1 MLRAYHNSP
10 NLSRFERTKGKG
22 LGNQEIRDSGD
33 TDSLIAR
40 FPDSPITDSLTLL
53 YISPLKALNND
64 IERNLRVP
72 LAGIRHVAHRQGQY
86 LPELRVAVRTGD
98 TPQNARLAML
108 KHPPHILIT
117 TPESLYLMLTGP
129 RAREMFRTVRT
140 VIVDEIHTMCGNKRG
155 VHLSLSLERLQH
167 IADQPVQ
174 RLGLSATQRPLEEVA
189 RFLGGQTW
197 VEGRLAPRPVTIVD
211 AGYQKPLDLQ
221 VLTVVP
227 DFRALP
233 GQSIW
238 PHVVPHLAELIRQHR
253 TTLIFCNNRR
263 LAERTAERLNEQ
275 LALEAEGKVERGSA
289 AALAPGGVPRGVG
302 FAALGRSG
310 GPIRAHHGSISKEAR
325 REMEEDLKAG
335 RLPALVGTSSLE
347 LGIDIGSVDLVVQLQ
362 SPKAV
367 AQGLQRVGRSGHLV
381 GQTSVG
387 RIFATHREDVME
399 AAAVAR
405 GMLRGDVEATRTPQ
419 DCLDVLAQQ
428 IVAMASVEAW
438 SVPALY
444 DLVRQSYAYRDLS
457 PRVFRSVLEMLAG
470 KYYASGG
477 RDEALSRPP
486 FLTCHHALLPETVG
500 VMAGHREV
508 RRDSASE
515 VALHRELRPR
525 IAWDRVHDTIAALP
539 GSRLL
544 AVTNA
549 GTIPDR
555 GAFGAYLADG
565 KTKIG
570 ELDEEFIFET
580 RPGDVFV
587 LGTHT
592 WRVQDITTDRVIVAD
607 AAGSLPRMPFWR
619 GDYPWREYELGLA
632 VGRFRREVAER
643 ISEFEFRNS
652 QSEIAAVLA
661 WLRQECALDENSA
674 YNVLD
679 YVRTQMEAVGA
690 ISSDRT
696 IVVES
701 FQDAVGDRRM
711 VVHSP
716 FGGRVNGPW
725 GLALASA
732 LRERTGVEAEVQTN
746 DDGILLRF
754 PGTDIDLPLDIV
766 QNMTVAEAR
775 ERILH
780 ELPNSAVF
788 GAQFRMNAARA
799 LLLPGRKGGKRTPF
813 WLQRLKAKDL
823 LAVTRQF
830 ADFPIVAETYRDCLR
845 DVMDLAH
852 LEEVLD
858 GIAQG
863 HIRVV
868 AAETAVPSPVAAG
881 LLFNFISVYMYEGD
895 TPKSEKQLAALSLH
909 PELLQ
914 DLLKDVPLASLLKP
928 EAFAE
933 TAGWLQHTAPASRA
947 RSLEELALLLD
958 DLGDLSA
965 AEVAARCSGDAGAWL
980 ASLAEQG
987 RAAELDL
994 PTAQGPARRWLP
1006 TELVGEY
1013 AAAFDLPISPSPL
1026 LPVPLAEPARLAILR
1041 RFLAH
1046 SGPVTTDDI
1055 RRRYAFPTDWLSAAL
1070 EELAASRQIAQGQFL
1085 PPPLAGEGP
1094 GERLRVEW
1102 LDRRNLEQIHRRTIT
1117 ILRKEVQPVSLF
1129 AYADFLAHWQHL
1141 HPRERLAGA
1150 GGLTRV
1156 LQQLRAAPVPG
1167 LLWERDVL
1175 PARLS
1180 DFATDGAANLEAM
1193 CQSGE
1198 LVWIGSGGKDPRRSR
1213 VRFFFRGEGGL
1224 FLEAQPSPET
1234 LADLS
1239 AEGRTA
1245 WECLQA
1251 EGASFFADLEVATGL
1266 ESKTLEAALVE
1277 LVMAGLVTNDTLQAM
1292 REVVA
1297 FGGAGL
1303 TAPPRPLSA
1312 LEVQLA
1318 ERREALGLPYRPGA
1332 LARPSRS
1339 RYAEAKRR
1347 VSERLQAERRWVG
1360 RWSLVHRP
1368 GVLGKTLPEEERAVR
1383 QARQLLARYGVVTRH
1398 SLERE
1403 EGVWAWEALYSQLQL
1418 LELRGEV
1425 RRGYFIAGLPGVQF
1439 ALPEA
1444 VERLRAS
1451 AAAQPGPADE
1461 ELVVLNACDP
1471 ANVFGSEIA
1480 AVPPHPTLPVDGE
1493 GTGVASAGVA
1503 TFRFARLPS
1512 TYIVLWRGQPIL
1524 LAEDSGARLSTTP
1537 GSERELLRRAV
1548 EALLTWLPRRT
1559 LPHRLTVSE
1568 WNGEPVLGSDGQ
1580 PLLESLDFYRDLPG
1594 MTWESR

>member
-1 MLRAYHNSP
+1 M
-10 NLSRFERTKGKG
+10 
-22 LGNQEIRDSGD
+22 
-33 TDSLIAR
+33 
-40 FPDSPITDSLTLL
+40 
-53 YISPLKALNND
+53 KALNND

-174 RLGLSATQRPLEEVA
+174 RLGLSATQRPLAEVA

-197 VEGRLAPRPVTIVD
+197 TEGRLAPRPVTIVD

-238 PHVVPHLAELIRQHR
+238 PHVVPHLAELIRQHK

-428 IVAMASVEAW
+428 IVAMASVESW

-444 DLVRQSYAYRDLS
+444 DLVRQSYAYGELS

-477 RDEALSRPP
+477 R
-486 FLTCHHALLPETVG
+486 
-500 VMAGHREV
+500 
-508 RRDSASE
+508 E

-555 GAFGAYLADG
+555 GAFGAYLPDG

-580 RPGDVFV
+580 RPGDIFV

-592 WRVQDITTDRVIVAD
+592 WLVLDITTDRVIVGD

-619 GDYPWREYELGLA
+619 GDYPWREYELGVA
-632 VGRFRREVAER
+632 VGRFRREVAEK
-643 ISEFEFRNS
+643 ISDFEMRNS
-652 QSEIAAVLA
+652 KSEIAAVLA
-661 WLRQECALDENSA
+661 WLQQECALDENSA

-679 YVRTQMEAVGA
+679 YVRTQLEAVGA

-701 FQDAVGDRRM
+701 FQDAVGDRRL

-732 LRERTGVEAEVQTN
+732 LRERTGVEVEVQTN

-754 PGTDIDLPLDIV
+754 TGTDLEPPVDVV
-766 QNMTVAEAR
+766 QNMTAAEAR
-775 ERILH
+775 ERILD

-799 LLLPGRKGGKRTPF
+799 LLLPGRKGGQRTPF

-852 LEEVLD
+852 LEEVLA

-863 HIRVV
+863 RIRVV
-868 AAETAVPSPVAAG
+868 IAETAVPSPVAAG

-914 DLLKDVPLASLLKP
+914 DLLKDVPLASLLRP

-947 RSLEELALLLD
+947 RSLEELALLMD
-958 DLGDLSA
+958 DLGDLA
-965 AEVAARCSGDAGAWL
+965 TDEVAARSSGEARPWL

-987 RAAELDL
+987 RIVELEL
-994 PTAQGPARRWLP
+994 PTAQGPVRRWVP

-1013 AAAFDLPISPSPL
+1013 AAAFDLAPTSPPPPSPTRGGAGGEVGEG
-1026 LPVPLAEPARLAILR
+1026 PGGEVARLTILR

-1055 RRRYAFPTDWLSAAL
+1055 RRRYAFPADWLNAAL
-1070 EELAASRQIAQGQFL
+1070 EELAASRQVAKGQFL
-1085 PPPLAGEGP
+1085 PTPPLAGEGP
-1094 GERLRVEW
+1094 GERW

-1129 AYADFLAHWQHL
+1129 AYADFLLHWQHL

-1150 GGLTRV
+1150 SGLTRV

-1180 DFATDGAANLEAM
+1180 DFEPPTLEAM

-1224 FLEAQPSPET
+1224 FLEAQPSSEA
-1234 LADLS
+1234 LAGLS
-1239 AEGRTA
+1239 AEARAAFEHLKT
-1245 WECLQA
+1245 
-1251 EGASFFADLEVATGL
+1251 EGACFFADLEAGTGL

-1297 FGGAGL
+1297 FGGAGP

-1318 ERREALGLPYRPGA
+1318 ERREALGLPHRPGA

-1339 RYAEAKRR
+1339 RYTEAKRR

-1368 GVLGKTLPEEERAVR
+1368 GVLGKPLPEEERMAR
-1383 QARQLLARYGVVTRH
+1383 QARQLLARYGVVTRD

-1403 EGVWAWEALYSQLQL
+1403 EGAWDWEALYPQLQL

-1461 ELVVLNACDP
+1461 ELVVLNAGDP
-1471 ANVFGSEIA
+1471 ANVFGSEITVAPSPDA
-1480 AVPPHPTLPVDGE
+1480 ATP
-1493 GTGVASAGVA
+1493 SAGVA

-1524 LAEDSGARLSTTP
+1524 LAEDSGARLSTAP
-1537 GSERELLRRAV
+1537 AAEQEPLRQAV
-1548 EALLTWLPRRT
+1548 EALLAWLPRRT
-1559 LPHRLTVSE
+1559 LPHRLTVTE
-1568 WNGEPVLGSDGQ
+1568 WNGQPVLGSEGQ
-1580 PLLESLDFYRDLPG
+1580 ALLEALGFYRDLPG
-1594 MTWESR
+1594 MTWEGR

>member
-1 MLRAYHNSP
+1 MSDPLEAFSLPARTWFRETFGQPTPPQSLGWPPIQRGEHTLILAPTGSGKTLAAFLWGIDRLYQEAGRQVDKETRGQGDNLATSP
-10 NLSRFERTKGKG
+10 RHPVSPSSGLS
-22 LGNQEIRDSGD
+22 
-33 TDSLIAR
+33 
-40 FPDSPITDSLTLL
+40 LL
-53 YISPLKALNND
+53 YVSPLKALNND

-72 LAGIRHVAHRQGQY
+72 LAGIRHVAHRQRQY

-174 RLGLSATQRPLEEVA
+174 RIGLSATQRPLAEVA

-197 VEGRLAPRPVTIVD
+197 TEGRLVPRPVTIVD
-211 AGYQKPLDLQ
+211 AGYKKPLDLQ
-221 VLTVVP
+221 VVTVEAPSRLTSRNGGRDGASVVP

-238 PHVVPHLAELIRQHR
+238 PHVVPRLAELIRQHK

-275 LALEAEGKVERGSA
+275 IILETEGKVERGSA

-405 GMLRGDVEATRTPQ
+405 GMLQGEVEATRTPQ

-477 RDEALSRPP
+477 R
-486 FLTCHHALLPETVG
+486 
-500 VMAGHREV
+500 
-508 RRDSASE
+508 E

-525 IAWDRVHDTIAALP
+525 IVWDRVHETIAALP

-555 GAFGAYLADG
+555 GAFGAYLPDG

-580 RPGDVFV
+580 RPGDIFV

-592 WRVQDITTDRVIVAD
+592 WRVLDITSDRVIVGD

-643 ISEFEFRNS
+643 ISDFEIRNS

-661 WLRQECALDENSA
+661 WLQQECALDENSA

-701 FQDAVGDRRM
+701 FQDTVGDRRL

-732 LRERTGVEAEVQTN
+732 LRERTGVEVEVQTN

-754 PGTDIDLPLDIV
+754 PGTDPSPALRAGLEPPVDIV
-766 QNMTVAEAR
+766 QNMTAAEAR
-775 ERILH
+775 ERILN

-858 GIAQG
+858 GIA
-863 HIRVV
+863 
-868 AAETAVPSPVAAG
+868 
-881 LLFNFISVYMYEGD
+881 
-895 TPKSEKQLAALSLH
+895 
-909 PELLQ
+909 
-914 DLLKDVPLASLLKP
+914 
-928 EAFAE
+928 
-933 TAGWLQHTAPASRA
+933 
-947 RSLEELALLLD
+947 
-958 DLGDLSA
+958 
-965 AEVAARCSGDAGAWL
+965 
-980 ASLAEQG
+980 
-987 RAAELDL
+987 
-994 PTAQGPARRWLP
+994 
-1006 TELVGEY
+1006 
-1013 AAAFDLPISPSPL
+1013 
-1026 LPVPLAEPARLAILR
+1026 
-1041 RFLAH
+1041 
-1046 SGPVTTDDI
+1046 
-1055 RRRYAFPTDWLSAAL
+1055 
-1070 EELAASRQIAQGQFL
+1070 
-1085 PPPLAGEGP
+1085 
-1094 GERLRVEW
+1094 
-1102 LDRRNLEQIHRRTIT
+1102 
-1117 ILRKEVQPVSLF
+1117 
-1129 AYADFLAHWQHL
+1129 
-1141 HPRERLAGA
+1141 
-1150 GGLTRV
+1150 
-1156 LQQLRAAPVPG
+1156 
-1167 LLWERDVL
+1167 
-1175 PARLS
+1175 
-1180 DFATDGAANLEAM
+1180 
-1193 CQSGE
+1193 
-1198 LVWIGSGGKDPRRSR
+1198 
-1213 VRFFFRGEGGL
+1213 
-1224 FLEAQPSPET
+1224 
-1234 LADLS
+1234 
-1239 AEGRTA
+1239 
-1245 WECLQA
+1245 
-1251 EGASFFADLEVATGL
+1251 
-1266 ESKTLEAALVE
+1266 
-1277 LVMAGLVTNDTLQAM
+1277 
-1292 REVVA
+1292 
-1297 FGGAGL
+1297 
-1303 TAPPRPLSA
+1303 
-1312 LEVQLA
+1312 
-1318 ERREALGLPYRPGA
+1318 
-1332 LARPSRS
+1332 
-1339 RYAEAKRR
+1339 
-1347 VSERLQAERRWVG
+1347 
-1360 RWSLVHRP
+1360 
-1368 GVLGKTLPEEERAVR
+1368 
-1383 QARQLLARYGVVTRH
+1383 
-1398 SLERE
+1398 
-1403 EGVWAWEALYSQLQL
+1403 
-1418 LELRGEV
+1418 
-1425 RRGYFIAGLPGVQF
+1425 
-1439 ALPEA
+1439 
-1444 VERLRAS
+1444 
-1451 AAAQPGPADE
+1451 
-1461 ELVVLNACDP
+1461 
-1471 ANVFGSEIA
+1471 
-1480 AVPPHPTLPVDGE
+1480 
-1493 GTGVASAGVA
+1493 
-1503 TFRFARLPS
+1503 
-1512 TYIVLWRGQPIL
+1512 
-1524 LAEDSGARLSTTP
+1524 
-1537 GSERELLRRAV
+1537 
-1548 EALLTWLPRRT
+1548 
-1559 LPHRLTVSE
+1559 
-1568 WNGEPVLGSDGQ
+1568 
-1580 PLLESLDFYRDLPG
+1580 
-1594 MTWESR
+1594 